1 MNILNNFKGLITA
14 LAVILLWFIHLIFLL
29 TQPLPAEYIIIPFIL
44 IQSFLYTGLFITA
57 HDAMHGQVLP
67 KNRKI
72 NNLIGSIAV
81 RLYAFFSYKNLLSKH
96 WEHHKHP
103 ATQDDP
109 DFHDGQHRGFFRWY
123 LHFMSNYLSWQQII
137 GMAITFNVMH
147 YLFHIPTMNLILFWI
162 IPAFASTFQLFY
174 FGTFLPH
181 RELDEGYRDHHRA
194 RSNNY
199 SVFWSFLSCYHF
211 GYHWEHHEYPYI
223 PWWQLPAIRKKALLA
238 SDKTSG

>member
-1 MNILNNFKGLITA
+1 MNILNNFKGIFIA
-14 LAVILLWFIHLIFLL
+14 LTIILLWIVHLIFLL
-29 TQPLPAEYIIIPFIL
+29 TQPLPAFYVIIPFIT

-67 KNRKI
+67 KNRKL
-72 NNLIGSIAV
+72 NDLIGIIAV

-109 DFHDGQHRGFFRWY
+109 DFHDDRHRGFFRWY
-123 LHFMSNYLSWQQII
+123 LHFMANYLSWEQII
-137 GMAITFNVMH
+137 GMAIMFNVLH
-147 YLFHIPTMNLILFWI
+147 YLFHIPTINLILFWI
-162 IPAFASTFQLFY
+162 VPAFASTFQLFY

-181 RELDEGYRDHHRA
+181 RELDEGYKDHHRA

-223 PWWQLPAIRKKALLA
+223 PWWRLPAIRKKTLLA
-238 SDKTSG
+238 QNKKGR

>member
-1 MNILNNFKGLITA
+1 M
-14 LAVILLWFIHLIFLL
+14 
-29 TQPLPAEYIIIPFIL
+29 L
-44 IQSFLYTGLFITA
+44 IQSLLYTGLFITA

-72 NNLIGSIAV
+72 NDFIGTIAV

-109 DFHDGQHRGFFRWY
+109 DFHDGRHRGFFRWY
-123 LHFMSNYLSWQQII
+123 LHFMANYLSWQQII
-137 GMAITFNVMH
+137 GMAIMFNVMR
-147 YLFHIPTMNLILFWI
+147 YLLHISTMNLILFWI
-162 IPAFASTFQLFY
+162 IPAFVSTFQLFY

-181 RELDEGYRDHHRA
+181 RELDEGYKDHHRA

-223 PWWQLPAIRKKALLA
+223 PWWQLPAIRKKTLLA
-238 SDKTSG
+238 SDKTGR

>member
-1 MNILNNFKGLITA
+1 MANNFKGFFIA
-14 LAVILLWFIHLIFLL
+14 LTIISLWIIHLIFLL
-29 TQPLPAEYIIIPFIL
+29 TQPLPAVYIIIPFMF

-72 NNLIGSIAV
+72 NDLIGTIAV

-96 WEHHKHP
+96 WEHHKQP

-109 DFHDGQHRGFFRWY
+109 DFHDARHRGFFHWY
-123 LHFMSNYLSWQQII
+123 LHFMANYLSWQQII
-137 GMAITFNVMH
+137 GMAIVFNVMR
-147 YLFHIPTMNLILFWI
+147 YLLHIPTMNLILFWI
-162 IPAFASTFQLFY
+162 IPAFVSTFQLFY

-181 RELDEGYRDHHRA
+181 RELDEGYKDHHRA

-223 PWWQLPAIRKKALLA
+223 PWWQLPAIRKKTLLV
-238 SDKTSG
+238 SDKTGR

>member
-1 MNILNNFKGLITA
+1 M
-14 LAVILLWFIHLIFLL
+14 
-29 TQPLPAEYIIIPFIL
+29 L
-44 IQSFLYTGLFITA
+44 IQSLLYTGLFITA

-72 NNLIGSIAV
+72 NDFIGTIAV

-96 WEHHKHP
+96 WEHHKQP

-109 DFHDGQHRGFFRWY
+109 DFHDGRHGGFFRWY
-123 LHFMSNYLSWQQII
+123 LHFMANYLSWQQII
-137 GMAITFNVMH
+137 GMAIMFNVMR
-147 YLFHIPTMNLILFWI
+147 YLLHISTMNLILFWI
-162 IPAFASTFQLFY
+162 IPAFVSTFQLFY

-181 RELDEGYRDHHRA
+181 RELDEGYKDHHRA

-223 PWWQLPAIRKKALLA
+223 PWWQLPAIRKKTLLA
-238 SDKTSG
+238 SDKTGR